1 MHRFTQL
8 RTLRADPIRQLR
20 VFVAAALSVL
30 ATTSCLG
37 IAALTLSTSSAAAAT
52 AGQYGGGGMTAADPA
67 GGYWV
72 ASWVGAVTS
81 YGGAP
86 DLGSPAQLGIHLA
99 EPVVGIASTF
109 DGDGYRLVATDGG
122 VFTFGNAQFYG
133 STGSLHLNRP
143 IVGMASTP
151 DGRGYWL
158 VASDGGIFSF
168 GDAQFYGS
176 TGSLNLNRPIVGMA
190 STPDGQGY
198 WLVASDGGI
207 FTFGDAQFY
216 GSTGSL
222 NLNRPMVGMASAP
235 DGQGYWLVASD
246 GGIFTFG
253 DAEFYGSLGGSGKTV
268 MGMMI
273 NPVTPGYTL
282 VESDGSAVAFD
293 SGSNPASSGATWL
306 TSQPE
311 SIGGGTQGADCKP
324 LAAPTATVD
333 QPIENVIDNESGPGW
348 IGGDATYSTELPNG
362 QESFVFSDTVIG
374 TAQPDG
380 SAAINGMPHN
390 SELVGAMPDL
400 NSDYGGNY
408 YNTQTLIPDTSG
420 NGDQWEVAATY
431 VEGGNQLIFVNEFT
445 PVPGSPYD
453 EFTGRSGIAVMTLPS
468 NGLPSYSSVTPVPTG
483 ATTQWGAA
491 VTQSGGYTYIYG
503 EDFEYTTHTFH
514 GMKVARVAVGDSLDT
529 SAWTYWSGT
538 QWVSGERN
546 AVPMPASPL
555 FTGVTSQ
562 LGGSGFVA
570 VMTAGGG
577 PTGATID
584 LSYSCSPSGPW
595 SAPQP
600 VYSIPQVAEY
610 PSEIAY
616 IATFH
621 PELSVQGGLV
631 VSYNINSLNGLAA
644 QAQDIHQYQPQFLQ
658 LSG

>member
-1 MHRFTQL
+1 
-8 RTLRADPIRQLR
+8 
-20 VFVAAALSVL
+20 
-30 ATTSCLG
+30 
-37 IAALTLSTSSAAAAT
+37 
-52 AGQYGGGGMTAADPA
+52 
-67 GGYWV
+67 
-72 ASWVGAVTS
+72 
-81 YGGAP
+81 
-86 DLGSPAQLGIHLA
+86 
-99 EPVVGIASTF
+99 
-109 DGDGYRLVATDGG
+109 
-122 VFTFGNAQFYG
+122 
-133 STGSLHLNRP
+133 
-143 IVGMASTP
+143 
-151 DGRGYWL
+151 
-158 VASDGGIFSF
+158 
-168 GDAQFYGS
+168 
-176 TGSLNLNRPIVGMA
+176 MA

-207 FTFGDAQFY
+207 FTFGDAK
-216 GSTGSL
+216 
-222 NLNRPMVGMASAP
+222 
-235 DGQGYWLVASD
+235 
-246 GGIFTFG
+246 
-253 DAEFYGSLGGSGKTV
+253 FYGSLGGSGKTV
-268 MGMMI
+268 MGMTI
-273 NPVTPGYTL
+273 NPATPGYTL

-293 SGSNPASSGATWL
+293 SGSNPASAGAAWL

-311 SIGGGTQGADCKP
+311 GIGGGTQGADCKP
-324 LAAPTATVD
+324 LAAPAATVD
-333 QPIENVIDNESGPGW
+333 QPIENVIENESGPGW

-380 SAAINGMPHN
+380 SATVNGMPHN

-445 PVPGSPYD
+445 PVPDSQYD

-468 NGLPSYSSVTPVPTG
+468 NGLPSYSTVTPVPTD
-483 ATTQWGAA
+483 ATTQWGVA

-503 EDFEYTTHTFH
+503 EDFEYTTHMFY

-529 SAWTYWSGT
+529 SAWTYWNGA
-538 QWVSGERN
+538 QWVSGETN
-546 AVPMPASPL
+546 AVTMPASPL

-562 LGGSGFVA
+562 AGGSGFVA

-600 VYSIPQVAEY
+600 VYSIPQVAQY

-621 PELSVQGGLV
+621 PELSVQGGVV
-631 VSYNINSLNGLAA
+631 VSYNINSLNGLASV
-644 QAQDIHQYQPQFLQ
+644 AQDIHQYQPQFLQ
-658 LSG
+658 LNG